1 MLALVSFILAVFPI
15 VIIHEFGH
23 FLVGKYLGAEPEE
36 FSVGFG
42 RQIFGFRWMGA
53 NFKIGWIP
61 LGGYVKF
68 KKVQFD
74 VEFGEGEKQ
83 GEKIAPWKWFF
94 ISVAG
99 PATNMMLTFAI
110 LFGFMVAALGTLN
123 GGLIT
128 KSEFAGAPVGSKV
141 VQLNSD
147 GLLAGMVK
155 KTLLG
160 VTTQTKSKLFVVK
173 PDGNM
178 QALELQAGDESRIE
192 ISPKPVMPIS
202 ERIVKSTEIATALMG
217 QYFIGTTEAIINL
230 TSLKGARDIMGP
242 IGIAQESEKA
252 RSEGVMSFIFL
263 IASLSFAI
271 GYFNLLP
278 LSFFDG
284 GRAILAVVEQVTQK
298 SISMKVLGY
307 LNTVGLVIVLGLLIT
322 GTTSDIFKL
331 FGK

>member
-1 MLALVSFILAVFPI
+1 MLSLISFILAVFPI

-42 RQIFGFRWMGA
+42 KQIFGFQWLGA

-74 VEFGEGEKQ
+74 VEFGEGEKK
-83 GEKIAPWKWFF
+83 GEKIAPWRWFF
-94 ISVAG
+94 ISIAG
-99 PATNMMLTFAI
+99 PATNIILTFAI
-110 LFGFMVAALGTLN
+110 FFGFMITALGTLN
-123 GGLIT
+123 GGQVT
-128 KSEFAGAPVGSKV
+128 QSQVVEAPVGSKV
-141 VQLNSD
+141 IQLDSS
-147 GLLAGMVK
+147 GILAGMVK

-160 VTTQTKSKLFVVK
+160 LEKPTKSSLFIVTSEGIK
-173 PDGNM
+173 P
-178 QALELQAGDESRIE
+178 LENLPENSLIIE
-192 ISPKPVMPIS
+192 AKPVMGLG
-202 ERIVKSTEIATALMG
+202 ERTTKSAEIATDLIG
-217 QYFIGTTEAIINL
+217 QYFVGTTNALLNL

-242 IGIAQESEKA
+242 IGIAGEAEKA
-252 RSEGVMSFIFL
+252 RSEGPIAFIFL

-284 GRAILAVVEQVTQK
+284 GRAIIAVIQQVTK
-298 SISMKVLGY
+298 KEISMKVLGH
-307 LNTVGLVIVLGLLIT
+307 LNTFGLVVVLGLLLM

>member
-1 MLALVSFILAVFPI
+1 MLTLLSFILAVFPI
-15 VIIHEFGH
+15 VILHEFGH

-42 RQIFGFRWMGA
+42 RQIFGFQWLGA

-99 PATNMMLTFAI
+99 PVTNMILTFAI
-110 LFGFMVAALGTLN
+110 FFGFMVAALGTLN

-128 KSEFAGAPVGSKV
+128 KSEFTGAPVGSKV
-141 VQLNSD
+141 VQLNST
-147 GLLAGMVK
+147 GILAGMVK

-160 VTTQTKSKLFVVK
+160 ITNPTKSQLFIVNS
-173 PDGNM
+173 DGNM
-178 QALELQAGDESRIE
+178 QALELGPGDEARIE
-192 ISPKPVMPIS
+192 IAPKPVMS
-202 ERIVKSTEIATALMG
+202 LGERLTKSSEIAVALMG
-217 QYFIGTTEAIINL
+217 QYFKGTTDAIINL

-242 IGIAQESEKA
+242 IGIAGEAEKA
-252 RSEGVMSFIFL
+252 RNEGAISFIFL

-284 GRAILAVVEQVTQK
+284 GRALLAVVEQVTRK
-298 SISMKVLGY
+298 NISMKVLGY
-307 LNTVGLVIVLGLLIT
+307 LNTVGLVIVIGLLLT

-331 FGK
+331 LGK

>member
-1 MLALVSFILAVFPI
+1 MLSFLSFILAVFPI

-23 FLVGKYLGAEPEE
+23 FLVGKYLGAQPEE

-42 RQIFGFRWMGA
+42 RQIFGFRWMDA

-68 KKVQFD
+68 KKVQFE

-83 GEKIAPWKWFF
+83 GEKIAPWRWFF
-94 ISVAG
+94 ISIAG
-99 PATNMMLTFAI
+99 PATNMMLTFVI
-110 LFGFMVAALGTLN
+110 FFGFMVTALGTIN
-123 GGLIT
+123 GGLVQ

-141 VQLNSD
+141 IQVDSS
-147 GLLAGMVK
+147 GIMGGMVK

-160 VTTQTKSKLFVVK
+160 IDTPTKSSLFLVK
-173 PDGNM
+173 PDGSM
-178 QALELQAGDESRIE
+178 QALELKPGDEQRIE
-192 ISPKPVMPIS
+192 ISPKPVLPLGERMAKSVEIS
-202 ERIVKSTEIATALMG
+202 FALMG
-217 QYFIGTTEAIINL
+217 QFFKGTTDAILNL
-230 TSLKGARDIMGP
+230 ASLKGARDVMGP
-242 IGIAQESEKA
+242 IGIAGEAEKA
-252 RSEGVMSFIFL
+252 RSEGIISFIFL

-284 GRAILAVVEQVTQK
+284 GRALLALAEQVSK
-298 SISMKVLGY
+298 KPISMKVLGY
-307 LNTVGLVIVLGLLIT
+307 LNTVGLVIVVALLLT

-331 FGK
+331 LGK